1 MSDDIKKT
9 VDPVEAAPFESMTKT
24 QMREHLR
31 TDHGGLYM
39 DSKATIAD
47 MTRWHEQV
55 HRYTDPVVAQAENRP
70 LHRMSVPHVHSA
82 LTLTDEEKARLASVR
97 SGSPLAGGPISTA
110 EVRALT
116 ALVDNDFAGLRME
129 IKSQAGKALS
139 AALVEYEEQFGERRE
154 QAQVYTTKVYD
165 LLLRHQDEAKRLE
178 AEAEQNGIHL
188 RVPVQTYTP
197 KAEVKGYE
205 EGRRAVQAENKEAL
219 DRAMIAL
226 EAKRLTTQRR
236 VMLLAISAQAA
247 EILDTIP
254 SAQALMAGA
263 QGEPAQIG

>member
-1 MSDDIKKT
+1 MSDDIKQ
-9 VDPVEAAPFESMTKT
+9 PVEAAPFESMTKA

-31 TDHGGLYM
+31 TDHGGFYL
-39 DSKATIAD
+39 DSKVTIAD
-47 MTRWHEQV
+47 MKRWHDQL
-55 HRYTDPVVAQAENRP
+55 HRYTDPIVAQAENRSV
-70 LHRMSVPHVHSA
+70 HKMSVPHVHSA

-97 SGSPLAGGPISTA
+97 TGSPLSGGPISTA

-129 IKSQAGKALS
+129 IKAQAAQALS
-139 AALVEYEEQFGERRE
+139 AALADYEEQFGERRE
-154 QAQVYTTKVYD
+154 QAQVYTAKVND
-165 LLLRHQDEAKRLE
+165 LLMRYHDEAKRLE
-178 AEAEQNGIHL
+178 AEAEQNGIYL
-188 RVPVQTYTP
+188 RVPAQTYVP

-205 EGRRAVQAENKEAL
+205 EGKRAVQAENKEAL

-226 EAKRLTTQRR
+226 EAKRLTTQRQ

-247 EILDTIP
+247 EVLDTIP

-263 QGEPAQIG
+263 QSEPAQIG